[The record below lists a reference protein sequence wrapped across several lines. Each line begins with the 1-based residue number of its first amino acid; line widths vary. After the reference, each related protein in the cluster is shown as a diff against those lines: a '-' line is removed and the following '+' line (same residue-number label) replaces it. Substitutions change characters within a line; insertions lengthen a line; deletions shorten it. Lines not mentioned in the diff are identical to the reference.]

1 LPVTRAA
8 RVGILGGTF
17 NPIHFGHLRAAEE
30 VCEDLD
36 LERMIL
42 VPSAQPPHK
51 AGSDDDPIA
60 PASDRLAWTRLAT
73 RGNPRLQVDSIEI
86 DRGGRSY
93 SVDTVR
99 AISAR
104 VSERPV
110 FAIGCDAFSELA
122 SWREPKALLELAHFV
137 VMTRP
142 PALSGSLEDWLPDGV
157 RDEIELEDDGLRGRH
172 RSAGTW
178 IRVLGVSALDI
189 SSSDIRRR
197 LRSGRSVRY
206 LLPEPVREAI
216 ERSGIY
222 AGAESED

>member
-1 LPVTRAA
+1 MTRAG

-17 NPIHFGHLRAAEE
+17 NPIHLGHLRAAEE
-30 VCEDLD
+30 VCEALG

-51 AGSDDDPIA
+51 EGSADDPIA

-73 RGNPRLQVDSIEI
+73 DGNPRFEVDSIEI

-99 AISAR
+99 EISGRA
-104 VSERPV
+104 SHRPV
-110 FAIGCDAFSELA
+110 FAIGCDAFAELA
-122 SWREPKALLELAHFV
+122 SWREPKALLELAHFA

-142 PALSGSLEDWLPDGV
+142 PVLSGSLEDWLPEGV
-157 RDEIELEDDGLRGRH
+157 RDEIELEGDGLRGRH
-172 RSAGTW
+172 HSAGTW

-197 LRSGRSVRY
+197 LRNGRSVRY
-206 LLPEPVREAI
+206 LLPERVREAV
-216 ERSGIY
+216 ERSGAY
-222 AGAESED
+222 AGAAATEDR